1 MSKVEIILVSLLI
14 TLFLFA
20 LNFILDGKVVEITG
34 EYFSVFSKPFFSL
47 KMRFMNSF
55 ENKNECKIIVFDEM
69 KNELL
74 PLSYSE
80 KGIYFYRIES
90 SGIILTDDKKILGI
104 AKKTGKFIFV
114 KKWWYDNVEV
124 TVVADNFEVEGFLKE
139 GKLEVFDN
147 VQINNAKIFLSK
159 NTPYGLALIKMGIYL
174 AEIKDGV
181 LKLNLPDIKTKRI
194 YFILNDYIKNNL
206 GGDRDEWIRKNDKRR
221 IDSKN

>member
-55 ENKNECKIIVFDEM
+55 ENKNECKIIVF
-69 KNELL
+69 NETNNGLL

-206 GGDRDEWIRKNDKRR
+206 GGDRDE
-221 IDSKN
+221 

>member
-1 MSKVEIILVSLLI
+1 MNKVEIILVSLLI

-20 LNFILDGKVVEITG
+20 LNFILDGKVVEIAG

-47 KMRFMNSF
+47 KMRFMKSF
-55 ENKNECKIIVFDEM
+55 ENKNECKIIVF
-69 KNELL
+69 NETNNGLL

-139 GKLEVFDN
+139 GNLEVFDN

>member
-206 GGDRDEWIRKNDKRR
+206 GGDRDE
-221 IDSKN
+221 

>member
-55 ENKNECKIIVFDEM
+55 ENKNECKIIVF
-69 KNELL
+69 NETNNGLL

>member
-47 KMRFMNSF
+47 KMRFMSSF
-55 ENKNECKIIVFDEM
+55 ENKNECKIIVFDET
-69 KNELL
+69 KNGLL

-80 KGIYFYRIES
+80 KGIYFYSIES

-104 AKKTGKFIFV
+104 ARKTGKYIFV

-124 TVVADNFEVEGFLKE
+124 TVVTDDFEVDGFLKA

-206 GGDRDEWIRKNDKRR
+206 GGDRDE
-221 IDSKN
+221 

>member
-206 GGDRDEWIRKNDKRR
+206 GGDRDERIRKNDKRR